1 MKDNSAMHPGGSTR
15 RLPPLLLLFVA
26 SGAAA
31 LVYEIVWFQLLELVI
46 GSSAVSLGVLLAT
59 FMGGMFLGSLL
70 VARLVGGARHP
81 LRVYAAIEL
90 GIGLCGLLVLAGMP
104 AIGGLY
110 TTAVGH
116 GLPSLLLRSLVC
128 IVCLLPPTVLMGAT
142 LPAVSRWLD
151 ATPEGSS
158 RLGLLYAANIVGGV
172 IGCAGA
178 GFYLL
183 RVFDTTFATYAAVA
197 LNVLVAVVAV
207 GLARADRHAPAAPDN
222 APEPSAPAAP
232 DAQDGRLPFVLAA
245 IALSGLAALGAEVVW
260 TRFLALMM
268 GATVY
273 TFSIILAVFLLGLG
287 LGSGGGAWLARRV
300 RPAIALGWCQLA
312 AAIGIAWTAYA
323 LARVLPAWTTA
334 AVTTDP
340 WTLFRFDTLRCL
352 WAIFPATLCW
362 GASFPL
368 ALAATARRGADPA
381 RTVGAVYAAN
391 TLGAI
396 AGSLGFSM
404 LVVPGGGTQFA
415 ERALVVISALAAVAV
430 LAPALEKVRQAAA
443 VGAVGVAT
451 VAAAIAVPP
460 LPPLVVAYGR
470 SVTQDDTIKVL
481 YVGEGVSSSV
491 AVTELDNGVRN
502 FHVTGKIE
510 ASTEPQDMHL
520 QRMLGN
526 LPALLHGGPKSVL
539 VVGFGAGVTAGSF
552 VPYRDVER
560 IQICEIEP
568 LIIQHVAP
576 FFAVENQGVL
586 DDPRVTVTIDDA
598 RHFVRTTDQ
607 RFDVITSDP
616 IHPWV
621 KGAATLYT
629 REYFEF
635 VKAHLNPGGI
645 VSQWV
650 PLYESSTDVVKSEI
664 ATFFDVFPNG
674 TVWANNNNGQGY
686 DVVLVG
692 QVDPLWID
700 VDALD
705 QRIHDSRQPGV
716 SPALGGV
723 GIGSAVDLLG
733 TYAGRATELAPW
745 LAGAVINRDRSL
757 RLQYLAG
764 LRLNTYESDEIYKE
778 IVSYRSF
785 PEDLFS
791 GGDDTLRRLRQAID
805 QQTWI
810 VE

>member
-1 MKDNSAMHPGGSTR
+1 MHSGGSHR
-15 RLPPLLLLFVA
+15 RLPLLLLLFVA

-90 GIGLCGLLVLAGMP
+90 GIGVCGLLVLAGMP

-116 GLPSLLLRSLVC
+116 GLPSLILRSLVC

-151 ATPEGSS
+151 STPEGSS

-172 IGCAGA
+172 LGCAVA

-183 RVFDTTFATYAAVA
+183 RVFDTAIATYTAVALNALVAAVA
-197 LNVLVAVVAV
+197 L
-207 GLARADRHAPAAPDN
+207 GLARADRQAPANADDPVTPEAPN
-222 APEPSAPAAP
+222 ALDAPH
-232 DAQDGRLPFVLAA
+232 RLPFVLAA
-245 IALSGLAALGAEVVW
+245 IGLSGLAALGAEVVW

-323 LARVLPAWTTA
+323 LARVLPGWTTE

-368 ALAATARRGADPA
+368 ALAAVARRGADPA

-404 LVVPGGGTQFA
+404 LVVPAAGTQTA
-415 ERALVVISALAAVAV
+415 ERALVVVSALAAIAV
-430 LAPALEKVRQAAA
+430 LMPALDTIRQAAA
-443 VGAVGVAT
+443 GGVVGVAT
-451 VAAAIAVPP
+451 VAAALSVPA
-460 LPPLVVAYGR
+460 LPPIVVAYGR
-470 SVTQDDTIKVL
+470 SVTQDESIDVL
-481 YVGEGVSSSV
+481 YVGEGMSSSV
-491 AVTELDNGVRN
+491 AVTELANGVRN

-526 LPALLHGGPKSVL
+526 LPALLHPDPKSVL

-552 VPYRDVER
+552 VPYRGVER
-560 IQICEIEP
+560 IDICEIEP
-568 LIIQHVAP
+568 LIVRHVAP
-576 FFAVENQGVL
+576 FFAVENQHVL

-598 RHFVRTTDQ
+598 RHFVRTTD
-607 RFDVITSDP
+607 RTFDVITSDP

-686 DVVLVG
+686 DVVLIG
-692 QVDPLWID
+692 QVEPLTID
-700 VDALD
+700 VDAIDRRL
-705 QRIHDSRQPGV
+705 HDARQPDV
-716 SPALGGV
+716 QAALGGV
-723 GIGSAVDLLG
+723 GIASAVDLLG
-733 TYAGRATELAPW
+733 TYAGRATELGPW

-778 IVSYRSF
+778 IVSYRAF
-785 PEDLFS
+785 PDDLFA
-791 GGDDTLRRLRQAID
+791 GEDDTLRRLRQAIE